1 LGKPKYGR
9 YDRRLLRWGDKGA
22 IYVSEESGIV
32 GLSDSRSLAEGLSEH
47 SVCDILRVSVV
58 FYNLFFFM
66 VNSFI
71 FFLLDIKTHK
81 KKEQMKSL
89 LLFENV

>member
-1 LGKPKYGR
+1 
-9 YDRRLLRWGDKGA
+9 
-22 IYVSEESGIV
+22 
-32 GLSDSRSLAEGLSEH
+32 
-47 SVCDILRVSVV
+47 
-58 FYNLFFFM
+58 M

-89 LLFENV
+89 LLFENA